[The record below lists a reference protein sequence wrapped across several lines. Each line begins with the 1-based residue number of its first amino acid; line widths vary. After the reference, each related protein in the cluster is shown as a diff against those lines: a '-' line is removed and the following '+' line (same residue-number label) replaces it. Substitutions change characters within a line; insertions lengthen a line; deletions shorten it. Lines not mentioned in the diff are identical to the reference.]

1 MQVNRSDLEY
11 LSDVNLVLFYKEEFV
26 AIYNGESEYDALPN
40 GVRATAVRQGL
51 LTKHS
56 YPSRQRLTDKTINIM
71 REHDLILA
79 D

>member
-1 MQVNRSDLEY
+1 VCVNRNDLEY
-11 LSDVNLVLFYKEEFV
+11 LSDVNLILFFRDEFV
-26 AIYNGESEYDALPN
+26 AIYNGESEYYALPN

-71 REHDLILA
+71 REHDLILE